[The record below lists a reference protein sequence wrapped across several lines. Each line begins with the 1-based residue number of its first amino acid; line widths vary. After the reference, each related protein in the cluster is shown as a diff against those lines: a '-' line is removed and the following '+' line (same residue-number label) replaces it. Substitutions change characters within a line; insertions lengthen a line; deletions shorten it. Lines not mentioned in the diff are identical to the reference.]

1 MAPRSPHQ
9 IISHVLSPAV
19 RLWLRSQVEA
29 VDELEFE
36 ITGKNREILRGY
48 IPHVSLGAAKAVYQ
62 GLHFTQIQLIAEN
75 IRVNLGQV
83 LKGQALRLLEPIPV
97 TGEVSLSQTDLQA
110 SLLSPLLSTAI
121 KDLLSTLMAASDTAF
136 NQPSIQDWQFQWQ
149 SAFITPNSL
158 KLKGIVTNVDKNTI
172 PISLDTQLALT
183 NPHCLRLIHT
193 EIAASPLFDLI
204 HLDNF
209 EIDLSPEVNLEALH
223 LNPGHILVQGGVR
236 VMP

>member
-1 MAPRSPHQ
+1 MTPQSPGQ
-9 IISHVLSPAV
+9 MIGHVLSPAV

-48 IPHVSLGAAKAVYQ
+48 IPYVSLGAAKAVYQ
-62 GLHFTQIQLIAEN
+62 GLHFTQIQLTAEN

-121 KDLLSTLMAASDTAF
+121 KDLLSTLIAASDTALT
-136 NQPSIQDWQFQWQ
+136 QPSIQDWQFQWQ
-149 SAFITPNSL
+149 SVFITPNSL

-172 PISLDTQLALT
+172 PIGLDTQLALA
-183 NPHCLRLIHT
+183 NPHCLRLTHA

-204 HLDNF
+204 HLDCF
-209 EIDLSPEVNLEALH
+209 EIDLGPEVNLEALH